1 MAGEIYLGVLGSEI
15 ELPRAGLRFARST
28 TEIKSE
34 DRTANGTLVSDL
46 RAMKDHFEIT
56 YDPACTGTT
65 LDSFLTL
72 YDLHTELNLIVTNAD
87 ASTDTYTVV
96 MRPLSVARALVRDIW
111 LWTGVKLVL
120 DEV

>member
-15 ELPRAGLRFARST
+15 ELPRAGLRFSRST
-28 TEIKSE
+28 IEIKVE

-46 RAMKDHFEIT
+46 RATKEHFEIG

-65 LDSFLTL
+65 LDAILAL
-72 YDLHTELNLIVTNAD
+72 YDLHAELNLIVTNED
-87 ASTDTYTVV
+87 ASTDAYTVV
-96 MRPLSVARALVRDIW
+96 LRPLAVSRALVRDIW
-111 LWTGVKLVL
+111 LWSGVKLII